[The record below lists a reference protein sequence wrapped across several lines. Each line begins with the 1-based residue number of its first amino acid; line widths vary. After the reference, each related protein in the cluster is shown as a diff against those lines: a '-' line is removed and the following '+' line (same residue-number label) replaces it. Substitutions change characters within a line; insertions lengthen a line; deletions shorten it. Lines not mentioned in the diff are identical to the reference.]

1 MPFSRTP
8 LILALLAAVAPAHA
22 TDTTTDTAS
31 EPQAT
36 HLAPVHVNANGN
48 LGYHANNSQL
58 DTFGSF
64 GNAPLQDTPAAITV
78 ITRDQ
83 IDDRQPHTLS
93 ELARS
98 DAALGDSY
106 APVGYYQDIAIRGFA
121 LDLATGYRLN
131 EMSLVGE
138 QPVALEDKQ
147 RVEILKGLGGLEAG
161 VVAPGGLVNYVS
173 KRPAD
178 VRSATV
184 GTDSHGSRY
193 LALDVGGWLSPTFG
207 VRVNAAHEDMNSY
220 VQHADGRRTFLS
232 LAADWKISPNATLQ
246 LDSDY
251 QTSGQRSVSGY
262 QLLGG
267 TTIPANPSRTRLLG
281 FEPWQRPVGID
292 ASNSTLR
299 FNYRLGDAWSAQL
312 SASHS
317 HAVIDDNVA
326 FAYGCFYSADCASGA
341 TPGYFFAPNG
351 DYDIYDYRSPDDTR
365 VNDEARAVLKGS
377 FDTGAISHEVS
388 LGSSAFRR
396 TIDRRA
402 YVYDY
407 VGTGNI
413 NQVNPPYFAPSPNQ
427 PGNSVRRLTSWQH
440 SVFALDRV
448 HLGEQWQVLAGA
460 RFVRLHE
467 RAYDSSGAPER
478 DTQLSKMLPQAAVL
492 WQPTARLT
500 GYLSY
505 SESLSLG
512 NEAPYWTSNG
522 GTTLAPLL
530 ARQSEA
536 GLKLAWS
543 DALSL
548 TAALYRISQ
557 PYQFAQPGQTAEGFT
572 FVQHGNEVHSGLEL
586 NAAGQ
591 LSDRLRLTASVN
603 LIRARAENTG
613 SPTYE
618 GHQVVNVPRVRSAL
632 YLDYRLPFAE
642 QLSVLGGWRY
652 ASSNMATPDGVTRVP
667 AYSVFDA
674 GVRYASQWNG
684 HEMTWRLSIDNM
696 FNRFYWRD
704 TGSSGGDSYLFPGA
718 PRLARLSLTFAF

>member
-1 MPFSRTP
+1 MTMPFPRTP
-8 LILALLAAVAPAHA
+8 LILALLAIMAPVRAA
-22 TDTTTDTAS
+22 DTTS

-36 HLAPVHVNANGN
+36 RLSPVHVNANSHK
-48 LGYHANNSQL
+48 GYNADNSQL

-83 IDDRQPHTLS
+83 IDDRQPRTLS

-106 APVGYYQDIAIRGFA
+106 APVGYYQDVAIRGYA
-121 LDLATGYRLN
+121 LDLATGYKLN

-138 QPVALEDKQ
+138 QPIALEDKQ

-193 LALDVGGWLSPTFG
+193 LALDVGGWLSPAFG

-220 VQHADGRRTFLS
+220 VQHADGRRSFVS
-232 LAADWKISPNATLQ
+232 LAADWKINPDATLQ
-246 LDSDY
+246 LDSNY
-251 QTSGQRSVSGY
+251 QTSGQRSASGY

-267 TTIPANPSRTRLLG
+267 STIPAHPSRTRLLG
-281 FEPWQRPVGID
+281 FEPWQQPVGID

-299 FNYRLGDAWSAQL
+299 FNYHLSDTWTAQL

-317 HAVIDDNVA
+317 RAVIDDNVA

-341 TPGYFFAPNG
+341 TPGWFFAPNG

-365 VNDEARAVLKGS
+365 VNDEARAVLKGT
-377 FDTGAISHEVS
+377 FETGSISHEVS
-388 LGSSAFRR
+388 LGTSAFRR
-396 TIDRRA
+396 TIDRRP

-413 NQVNPPYFAPSPNQ
+413 NQVDPPYFAPSPNQ
-427 PGNSVRRLTSWQH
+427 PGSSVRRLTSWQH
-440 SVFALDRV
+440 SVFALDRL
-448 HLGEQWQVLAGA
+448 HLGDQWQVLAGG

-467 RAYDSSGAPER
+467 RAYDSSGVPER
-478 DTQLSKMLPQAAVL
+478 DTRISKMLPQAAVL
-492 WQPTARLT
+492 WQPTTRLIT
-500 GYLSY
+500 YLSY

-530 ARQSEA
+530 ARQTEA
-536 GLKLAWS
+536 GVKYAWS

-548 TAALYRISQ
+548 TAALYNIRQ
-557 PYQFAQPGQTAEGFT
+557 PYQFARPDQSAEGFT
-572 FVQHGNEVHSGLEL
+572 FVQRGNEVHSGLEL

-591 LSDRLRLTASVN
+591 VTDRLRLTASIN
-603 LIRARAENTG
+603 LIRARADGTG
-613 SPTYE
+613 SPSYE
-618 GHQVVNVPRVRSAL
+618 GHQVVNVPRLRSAV
-632 YLDYRLPFAE
+632 YLDYQLPFAP
-642 QLSVLGGWRY
+642 QLGLLGGWRY
-652 ASSNMATPDGVTRVP
+652 ASSNVATPNGLTRVP
-667 AYSVFDA
+667 AYNVFDA
-674 GVRYASQWNG
+674 GLRYASQWNG
-684 HEMTWRLSIDNM
+684 HAMTWRLSVDNV
-696 FNRFYWRD
+696 FNHFYWRD

>member
-1 MPFSRTP
+1 MTMPLSRTH
-8 LILALLAAVAPAHA
+8 LLLALLAVIAPAHA
-22 TDTTTDTAS
+22 TDPASKPQTTRLS
-31 EPQAT
+31 
-36 HLAPVHVNANGN
+36 PVHVNANGN
-48 LGYHANNSQL
+48 RGYHADNAQL

-106 APVGYYQDIAIRGFA
+106 APVGYYQDVAIRGFA
-121 LDLATGYRLN
+121 LDLATGYKLN
-131 EMSLVGE
+131 EMSLLGE
-138 QPVALEDKQ
+138 QPIALEDKQ

-173 KRPAD
+173 KRPAE

-193 LALDVGGWLSPTFG
+193 LAVDVGGWLSPTFG
-207 VRVNAAHEDMNSY
+207 VRVNAAHDGVQSY
-220 VQHADGRRTFLS
+220 VDHANGQRNFIS

-246 LDSDY
+246 LDSNY
-251 QTSGQRSVSGY
+251 QASSQRSVSGY

-267 TTIPANPSRTRLLG
+267 STIPAHPSRTRMLG
-281 FEPWQRPVGID
+281 FEPWQQPVGID
-292 ASNSTLR
+292 SSNSTLR
-299 FNYRLGDAWSAQL
+299 FNYHLSEAWTAQL

-317 HAVIDDNVA
+317 RAVINDNVA

-351 DYDIYDYRSPDDTR
+351 DYDIYDYRSPDEAH
-365 VNDEARAVLKGS
+365 VNDEARVVLKGA

-388 LGSSAFRR
+388 LGTSAFRR
-396 TIDRRA
+396 GIDRRP

-413 NQVNPPYFAPSPNQ
+413 DQVDPPYFAPSPNQ
-427 PGNSVRRLTSWQH
+427 PGASVRRLTSWQH
-440 SVFALDRV
+440 SVFALDRL
-448 HLGEQWQVLAGA
+448 HLGDQWQLLAGG

-467 RAYDSSGAPER
+467 RAYDAAGVPER
-478 DTQLSKMLPQAAVL
+478 DTRLSKMLPQAAVL
-492 WQPTARLT
+492 WQPTTRMT
-500 GYLSY
+500 TYLSY
-505 SESLSLG
+505 SESLALG

-522 GTTLAPLL
+522 GSTLAPLL
-530 ARQSEA
+530 ARQTEA
-536 GLKLAWS
+536 GVKYAWS

-548 TAALYRISQ
+548 TAALYNIRQ
-557 PYQFAQPGQTAEGFT
+557 PYQFARPDQSAEGFT
-572 FVQHGNEVHSGLEL
+572 FVQRGNEVHSGLEL
-586 NAAGQ
+586 NAAGR
-591 LSDRLRLTASVN
+591 LSDNLRLTASLN
-603 LIRARAENTG
+603 LIRARAESTG
-613 SPTYE
+613 SPSVE
-618 GHQVVNVPRVRSAL
+618 GHQVVNVPRLRSAV
-632 YLDYRLPFAE
+632 YLDYRLPFAD
-642 QLSVLGGWRY
+642 QLSLLGGWRY
-652 ASSNMATPDGVTRVP
+652 ASANVATPNGMTRVP
-667 AYSVFDA
+667 AYHVFDA
-674 GVRYASQWNG
+674 GLRYASQWNG
-684 HEMTWRLSIDNM
+684 HAMTWRLSIDNV
-696 FNRFYWRD
+696 FNHFYWRD